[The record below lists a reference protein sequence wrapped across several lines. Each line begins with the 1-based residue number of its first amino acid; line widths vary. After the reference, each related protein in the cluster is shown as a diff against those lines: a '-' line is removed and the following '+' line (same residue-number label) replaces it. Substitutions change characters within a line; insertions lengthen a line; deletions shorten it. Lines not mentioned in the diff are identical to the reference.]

1 MNEEYPAAMG
11 AIEMRPNGP
20 MGFLHGLSKKTWMI
34 IGAVGVAIL
43 VIVIVVPVEVAKENA
58 YPNYSAINYTLTDTY
73 SGESFFD
80 YFEYFTAT
88 VSPLELASVQ
98 CSY

>member
-1 MNEEYPAAMG
+1 
-11 AIEMRPNGP
+11 MRPNGP

-34 IGAVGVAIL
+34 IGGVAVAVV

-58 YPNYSAINYTLTDTY
+58 YPDYTALNYTLADTY

-80 YFEYFTAT
+80 YFDYYTAT
-88 VSPLELASVQ
+88 VSPLELASVPCPRLTPRRIRQ
-98 CSY
+98 RAM